1 MTPCGLTLFLF
12 FMTDVSTGRA
22 SRVVVVDDE
31 IIMREMLRMMF
42 ERSTEFD
49 LVAACGSAAESLRI
63 LADGGIDAVLV
74 DLGLPDGDGADL
86 IAAIAGL
93 ESPPRILVVSGR
105 DDSHAVRS
113 ATDAGAAG
121 YVVKGDPR
129 RIVEAL
135 RRVVRGEYVVDLGR
149 GAL

>member
-1 MTPCGLTLFLF
+1 
-12 FMTDVSTGRA
+12 
-22 SRVVVVDDE
+22 
-31 IIMREMLRMMF
+31 MLRMMF

-49 LVAACGSAAESLRI
+49 LVAACGSAAESLRV
-63 LADGGIDAVLV
+63 LKDGDIDAVLL
-74 DLGLPDGDGADL
+74 DLGLPDGDGAEL
-86 IAAIAGL
+86 ISTIAGL
-93 ESPPRILVVSGR
+93 DSPPRILVVSGR
-105 DDSHAVRS
+105 DDAQAVRS

-135 RRVVRGEYVVDLGR
+135 RRVVRGQHVVDLGR